1 MIERVARA
9 IAQALG
15 DPDWQRYLDPARA
28 AVSALRD
35 PTVAMLE
42 AALPDVSDWGDLP
55 EDWQAMIDH
64 VLHESIQAVKA
75 NGGPEATREPDEK
88 PVKSPFPVPIR

>member
-9 IAQALG
+9 IGLSLG
-15 DPDWQRYLDPARA
+15 DPSWQRYLDPARA
-28 AVSALRD
+28 AVSALRE

-42 AALPDVSDWGDLP
+42 AALPNVSDWGDLP

-64 VLHESIQAVKA
+64 VLHESIPSVMAS
-75 NGGPEATREPDEK
+75 GGPEAPEEPDEK
-88 PVKSPFPVPIR
+88 RVKSPFPVPIR

>member
-9 IAQALG
+9 IGLSLG
-15 DPDWQRYLDPARA
+15 DPSWQRYLDPARA

-35 PTVAMLE
+35 PTIAMLE

-64 VLHESIQAVKA
+64 VLHESAASIKA
-75 NGGPEATREPDEK
+75 SGGPEATREPDEK